1 MKKATSN
8 PEKGYRGVQAK
19 KALKLISSICEWC
32 IDQEWLENSEHIHD
46 LVQQND
52 TTAWVVE
59 RDAAYTQNTQ
69 LWVSHDAGAS
79 WQQTTLVPA

>member
-1 MKKATSN
+1 MLSTLTASLVYNRPTLSKSW
-8 PEKGYRGVQAK
+8 R
-19 KALKLISSICEWC
+19 

-46 LVQQND
+46 LVQQNG

-59 RDAAYTQNTQ
+59 RDAAYTQSTQ